1 MPNIIRSHIPYPA
14 KQAAPKVEVV
24 PKPPKPKGIGWTS
37 VQDEFLKAH
46 FLTSTAI
53 SIAAKTSKTTGQ
65 VYARAYQL
73 GLQKRL
79 AGSVAQRERRAA
91 V

>member
-1 MPNIIRSHIPYPA
+1 MPNIIRGHVKYPPRPLP
-14 KQAAPKVEVV
+14 APKAE
-24 PKPPKPKGIGWTS
+24 PKPERPKGIGWTP

-53 SIAAKTSKTTGQ
+53 SIAAKVSKTTGQ
-65 VYARAYQL
+65 VYARSYQL